1 MVTPGPNALHA
12 GELPTVLPRREDVVA
27 HGEMMIPVD
36 RIAQRSVAVPSNL
49 EPAPGT
55 SDAPDLIGLLRALR
69 RRWRLA
75 FLGGLSCAS
84 LAAAA
89 AFYYLPSPK
98 YTTSSLVHVAEKRP
112 REIFETRESDVGYR
126 TYQETQLILVKS
138 RKVLEAAI
146 APPAIAAL
154 PIVRNSVD
162 PIEWLS
168 QQVQVEF
175 PRGSEI
181 LSISITANGPPRDLS
196 MLINSVTEAYLS
208 QIVEQDR
215 LERVARFERLK
226 GLFSDYQKDLS
237 AKRAKFKELAGSV
250 GTSDKTASAVRQQ
263 MMVEHL
269 GLARQELMRLQSDV
283 RRSQARLNV
292 LTSQQAVEATSNQEL
307 ASLEAPKPSAP
318 DPQMMLIQDR
328 ISELRA
334 RQERLSR
341 NARKGN
347 ADPAAQALERE
358 IKQLTKSL
366 ESHRNTVQRTI
377 PAEPS
382 ETDRPNSS
390 PAQDTRSREVEEY
403 LDILREQEKSLVQ
416 EIAGLESQM
425 SSLNVKTMD
434 VNWLDE
440 EIEVASTT
448 AKTVGAEVQSMT
460 VEMQAPP
467 RIRLIEKA
475 SIPTL
480 SDPMKR
486 YKLSGAAGAGAL
498 VAFLGCLS
506 FLEFRSRKVD
516 MPDEVSER
524 LGLRIIGDLPRLDH
538 ARLDDPSGRDR
549 DRLVQSIDAVRTML
563 LSVGRQHSFQVVMVT
578 SASKG
583 EGKTSLSCHLA
594 TSLARAGRKTLL
606 IDCDLRK
613 PSLHEIFEV
622 PSEPGLCEVLSG
634 EIGWEGVVR
643 ETEVRDLSL
652 ILAGRCNPEAIEL
665 LPRQPLPDL
674 IVALREQFEFII
686 VDSSPV
692 LLVTD
697 TLIIS
702 QHVDAVLFSVLRDV
716 SQLPQIRAAFD
727 WLTSMGVRILG
738 AVVSGVPA
746 GSKHNYGSYPGT
758 K

>member
-1 MVTPGPNALHA
+1 MHA
-12 GELPTVLPRREDVVA
+12 EELPTVLPRREEAVA

-55 SDAPDLIGLLRALR
+55 TDAPDLIGLLRALR

-181 LSISITANGPPRDLS
+181 LSISITANGPPSDLS
-196 MLINSVTEAYLS
+196 MLVNSVTEAYLS

-237 AKRAKFKELAGSV
+237 GKRAKFKELAGSV

-292 LTSQQAVEATSNQEL
+292 LKSQPTVATTSNQDFASVEVREATS
-307 ASLEAPKPSAP
+307 P
-318 DPQMMLIQDR
+318 DPKMMLIQDR
-328 ISELRA
+328 ISELRG
-334 RQERLSR
+334 RQARLSR

-358 IKQLTKSL
+358 IKQLARTL
-366 ESHRNTVQRTI
+366 ESHRNTAQRALS
-377 PAEPS
+377 AEP
-382 ETDRPNSS
+382 ERFESS
-390 PAQDTRSREVEEY
+390 PVQDTRSREVEEY

-434 VNWLDE
+434 VHWLDE
-440 EIEVASTT
+440 EIEVASST

-506 FLEFRSRKVD
+506 LLEFRSRKVD
-516 MPDEVSER
+516 MPDEVSDR

-563 LSVGRQHSFQVVMVT
+563 LSVERQHSFQVVMVT
-578 SASKG
+578 SATKG

-594 TSLARAGRKTLL
+594 TSLARAGRRTLL

-674 IVALREQFEFII
+674 IIALREQYEFII

-702 QHVDAVLFSVLRDV
+702 QHIDAVLFSVLRDV

-746 GSKHNYGSYPGT
+746 GSKHNYGSYPGP

>member
-1 MVTPGPNALHA
+1 MGTPGPNALHA
-12 GELPTVLPRREDVVA
+12 EELPTVLPRREEAVA

-55 SDAPDLIGLLRALR
+55 TDAPDLIGLLRALR

-181 LSISITANGPPRDLS
+181 LSISITANGPPSDLS
-196 MLINSVTEAYLS
+196 MLVNSVTEAYLS

-237 AKRAKFKELAGSV
+237 GKRAKFKELAGSV

-292 LTSQQAVEATSNQEL
+292 LKSQPTVATTSNQDFASVEVREATS
-307 ASLEAPKPSAP
+307 P
-318 DPQMMLIQDR
+318 DPKMMLIQDR
-328 ISELRA
+328 ISELRG
-334 RQERLSR
+334 RQARLSR

-358 IKQLTKSL
+358 IKQLARTL
-366 ESHRNTVQRTI
+366 ESHRNTAQRALS
-377 PAEPS
+377 AEP
-382 ETDRPNSS
+382 ERFESS
-390 PAQDTRSREVEEY
+390 PVQDTRSREVEEY

-434 VNWLDE
+434 VHWLDE
-440 EIEVASTT
+440 EIEVASST

-506 FLEFRSRKVD
+506 LLEFRSRKVD
-516 MPDEVSER
+516 MPDEVSDR

-563 LSVGRQHSFQVVMVT
+563 LSVERQHSFQVVMVT
-578 SASKG
+578 SATKG

-594 TSLARAGRKTLL
+594 TSLARAGRRTLL

-674 IVALREQFEFII
+674 IIALREQYEFII

-702 QHVDAVLFSVLRDV
+702 QHIDAVLFSVLRDV

-746 GSKHNYGSYPGT
+746 GSKHNYGSYPGP